1 MARLKN
7 PSKKQQV
14 GMLDRRWGAFIRSHG
29 RCENCG
35 TTNDLTWS
43 HIIGRTYIKTRFDP
57 RNTQALCAGCHGDF
71 SEQPTAFARW
81 VESTSCGQ
89 YVDTMLVQ
97 ANNTVAKPDYN
108 LWMTL
113 HEEITRRGFTVE
125 QAREYLGQQILFSEY
140 DLLLLDSL

>member
-14 GMLDRRWGAFIRSHG
+14 GMLDRRWSAYIRSLG

-35 TTNDLTWS
+35 TANELTCS
-43 HIIGRTYIKTRFDP
+43 HIVGRTYIKTRFDP
-57 RNTQALCAGCHGDF
+57 RNLQALCFSCHGKME
-71 SEQPTAFARW
+71 SQPIAFARW
-81 VESTSCGQ
+81 VETTSCGK

-97 ANNTVAKPDYN
+97 ANNAVAKPDYN

-113 HEEITRRGFTVE
+113 HEEITKRGFTVE
-125 QAREYLGQQILFSEY
+125 QSRQWLGDQILFSEY
-140 DLLLLDSL
+140 DLLLLD